1 MEPIRLGTIW
11 KRYMVVVDSKV
22 FEIRKAYVTTFV
34 GHDELAR
41 KGILEDYAAK
51 TMLNGY
57 SCEYYRVYERYR
69 KEHWADGRFD
79 YHRIGD
85 IVEVEDAVDY
95 INEALKRESYKDPNL
110 PIYIGGE

>member
-1 MEPIRLGTIW
+1 MEPIRLDEIHKTYI
-11 KRYMVVVDSKV
+11 VVVDGKV
-22 FEIRKAYVTTFV
+22 FEIRKAYKTTFV
-34 GHDELAR
+34 SHDELAR

-51 TMLNGY
+51 KMLNGY
-57 SCEYYRVYERYR
+57 FCEYYSVYERYR
-69 KEHWADGRFD
+69 WENWEDGVFD
-79 YHRIGD
+79 YHWIGD